1 MRRVIAG
8 LVTSA
13 VLLLTL
19 AAPALGAPP
28 IREDGTV
35 SNASAFNNACETS
48 GGGGQTCTDTFVD
61 SFQVAPDLWVV
72 CVGRFNYAIT
82 PNGRFR
88 PIGNES
94 GCAELATNP
103 LTIAADFLSASLSPT
118 QVTLFS
124 CNRQGCTESDA
135 VMVSAAWT
143 STGQVIEFSN
153 RDTFSDGTCTYRF
166 TSTGMQS
173 QATADITIDG
183 TTIGGNGFYSMEEFR
198 FTIRC

>member
-8 LVTSA
+8 FVTST

-19 AAPALGAPP
+19 AAPVLGAPP

-35 SNASAFNNACETS
+35 TFANAFSSACETT

-72 CVGRFNYAIT
+72 CVGRFSYAIA

-88 PIGNES
+88 QISNES
-94 GCAELATNP
+94 GCTELAANP

-124 CNRQGCTESDA
+124 CNRQGCTEGDT
-135 VMVSAAWT
+135 VNVSVEWT
-143 STGQVIEFSN
+143 STGQIFEFSN
-153 RDTFSDGTCTYRF
+153 RGTFRDGTCTFRF
-166 TSTGMQS
+166 SSSGKQS
-173 QATADITIDG
+173 EGTADITLDSS
-183 TTIGGNGFYSMEEFR
+183 TIGGNGFYSMEEFR
-198 FTIRC
+198 ISQHC